1 MTTYYTPSGNP
12 LTLTRGASGLIR
24 SEFVLIQ
31 TGFTSATSD
40 MNAVIASV
48 ALKGA
53 ISGQTWTGAHNF
65 SGATVTLP
73 VQAYDFS
80 GAQILV
86 PTATA
91 GDSSTKAASTAFCAA
106 LALSA
111 ALPAQTRQAG
121 NIVTTDGTN
130 GSFKSLIEFPEHW
143 M

>member
-12 LTLTRGASGLIR
+12 FTLSRGASGLIQ

-31 TGFTSATSD
+31 TGFTSVTSD
-40 MNAVIASV
+40 INAVISSV
-48 ALKGA
+48 TLKGA
-53 ISGQTWTGAHNF
+53 ISGQAWTGTHDF
-65 SGATVTLP
+65 SAATIILP

-86 PTATA
+86 PTASP

-111 ALPAQTRQAG
+111 ALPAQTGQAG

>member
-31 TGFTSATSD
+31 TGFTSVTSD
-40 MNAVIASV
+40 INAVISSV
-48 ALKGA
+48 TLKGA
-53 ISGQTWTGAHNF
+53 ISGQAWTGTHDF
-65 SGATVTLP
+65 SAATIILP

-86 PTATA
+86 PTASP

-111 ALPAQTRQAG
+111 ALPAQTGQAG
-121 NIVTTDGTN
+121 NIVTTDGAS